1 MRSLILQ
8 ICKRRGF
15 VLFST
20 PQIKLA
26 APLTG
31 ILVRPLVNVF
41 RAPMAGVYFSVALA
55 AAVLPLLY
63 VVILQASVADGE
75 FELKHQVHIALN
87 VVANLICLAGVFHAR
102 GNFESRLKV
111 ALSGVMMTFG
121 MMLMMILLFRMY
133 YSRPVLIAS
142 LFASIAIVTTF
153 NILIQ
158 GARRCRIGVVPE
170 GLAADTLNQLGQDA
184 VYVTSPDE
192 PAWAYDVILLDW
204 AKVRNPCWL
213 QFATRAILSG
223 TEVHHVAAYV
233 ESRQGRV
240 LPAHFECDHAAY
252 PRSSLYINCYKR
264 LLDIIVVLALLPIVL
279 IIAGGAACLI
289 KLTMGGPIFFNH
301 QRVGVDGR
309 PFKMFKLR
317 TMRPAPVG
325 AAVTAT
331 RVGDERITRLG
342 HFLRRFRIDELPQF
356 YNILIGDMSLVGP
369 RPEQPELA
377 RAYARKL
384 PKFNNRTMLRPGI
397 TGWAQVRG
405 SYAADESETM
415 HKLAYDLYYLKHA
428 SWSLDM
434 YIVLQTVKTLITG
447 NSAR

>member
-1 MRSLILQ
+1 MFSQTHDRRSASFTKPIADAL
-8 ICKRRGF
+8 
-15 VLFST
+15 
-20 PQIKLA
+20 
-26 APLTG
+26 
-31 ILVRPLVNVF
+31 
-41 RAPMAGVYFSVALA
+41 RAPMSGVYFLVALS
-55 AAVLPLLY
+55 AVTLPLIY
-63 VVILQASVADGE
+63 VVILQASVAEGE
-75 FELKHQVHIALN
+75 FELKHHFHIAIN
-87 VVANLICLAGVFHAR
+87 TAANLICLAGVFQAR

-111 ALSGVMMTFG
+111 ALSGVVMTFG
-121 MMLMMILLFRMY
+121 MLLLLILLFRLY

-142 LFASIAIVTTF
+142 LFASIALVTAF

-158 GARRCRIGVVPE
+158 GSRRCRIGVVPE
-170 GLAADTLNQLGQDA
+170 GVDLDTLDQLGHGA
-184 VYVTSPDE
+184 SFVTSPEE
-192 PAWAYDVILLDW
+192 PVWAYDVVLLDW
-204 AKVRNPCWL
+204 AAVKDPRWM
-213 QFATRAILSG
+213 QFATRAILTG
-223 TEVHHVAAYV
+223 AEVQHIAAFV

-240 LPAHFECDHAAY
+240 LQTHFESDHAAY

-264 LLDIIVVLALLPIVL
+264 LFDIVVVLAVAPIVL
-279 IIAGGAACLI
+279 LITGVSACLI
-289 KLTMGGPIFFNH
+289 ALTMGGPVFFNQ
-301 QRVGVDGR
+301 QRVGLDGR
-309 PFKMFKLR
+309 PFTMFKLR

-377 RAYARKL
+377 RAYALKL
-384 PKFNNRTMLRPGI
+384 PKFNNRTMFRPGI

-405 SYAADESETM
+405 SYAANESETV
-415 HKLAYDLYYLKHA
+415 HKLAYDLFYLKHA

-434 YIVLQTVKTLITG
+434 YILLQTMKTLITG

>member
-1 MRSLILQ
+1 ML
-8 ICKRRGF
+8 
-15 VLFST
+15 ST
-20 PQIKLA
+20 SQANLA
-26 APLTG
+26 GPSTG
-31 ILVRPLVNVF
+31 VVVRPIVNAF
-41 RAPMAGVYFSVALA
+41 RAPMAGVYFFVALT

-63 VVILQASVADGE
+63 LVILQASVADGE
-75 FELKHQVHIALN
+75 FELKHQFHIALN
-87 VVANLICLAGVFHAR
+87 VAANLICLAGVSQTR

-121 MMLMMILLFRMY
+121 VMLLMILLFRLY

-153 NILIQ
+153 NIIIQ
-158 GARRCRIGVVPE
+158 GSRHCRIGVVPE
-170 GLAADTLNQLGQDA
+170 GLAPDTLNQLGQDA
-184 VYVTSPDE
+184 AFVTSPDE
-192 PAWAYDVILLDW
+192 PAWAYDIILLDW

-213 QFATRAILSG
+213 EFATRAILTG
-223 TEVHHVAAYV
+223 AEVQHVAAFV

-240 LPAHFECDHAAY
+240 LPAHFESDHAAY

-264 LLDIIVVLALLPIVL
+264 LFDILGALAFAPIVL
-279 IIAGGAACLI
+279 IVAGVAACLI
-289 KLTMGGPIFFNH
+289 KLTMGGPVFFNQ

-317 TMRPAPVG
+317 TMRPAAVG
-325 AAVTAT
+325 AAATAT
-331 RVGDERITRLG
+331 QVGEKRITRLG

-369 RPEQPELA
+369 RPEQLELA

-428 SWSLDM
+428 GWSLDM
-434 YIVLQTVKTLITG
+434 FILLQTVKTLITG